1 MFCKLLMIKLG
12 IEHASLL
19 LHICYELFIYLAI
32 DIPALL
38 CQLISGA
45 MFVFHIRYM
54 QDDVVLFCQC
64 FLSFASN
71 CAVIYQGWILD
82 FCQVRICTHRVI
94 FFKVRPKLDKILGG
108 WLARWVSIICC
119 FTTEK
124 IPLELLTSATC
135 LYICPHRI
143 QFYLQFPCVAKV
155 VQAMKHC

>member
-1 MFCKLLMIKLG
+1 MHHC
-12 IEHASLL
+12 
-19 LHICYELFIYLAI
+19 CFIYVMNYLFTQQLI
-32 DIPALL
+32 YLL
-38 CQLISGA
+38 CCANSLVVPCLSFI
-45 MFVFHIRYM
+45 YM

-64 FLSFASN
+64 FLSFAPN
-71 CAVIYQGWILD
+71 CVVIYQRWILD

-94 FFKVRPKLDKILGG
+94 FLKVRPKLDKILGG

-143 QFYLQFPCVAKV
+143 QFYLQFPCVAKL